1 MIQFTVRAESKT
13 QAILNDK
20 AHALATFETESGI
33 SGIVT
38 TDTGATPFD
47 VKQVFNINL
56 GAGPAGDAITVGRKY
71 RVTIEEVAE

>member
-1 MIQFTVRAESKT
+1 MIQFTARAESKT

-38 TDTGATPFD
+38 TDTAVAPFD
-47 VKQVFNINL
+47 VKQTIHLNL

-71 RVTIEEVAE
+71 RVTIEEVVE